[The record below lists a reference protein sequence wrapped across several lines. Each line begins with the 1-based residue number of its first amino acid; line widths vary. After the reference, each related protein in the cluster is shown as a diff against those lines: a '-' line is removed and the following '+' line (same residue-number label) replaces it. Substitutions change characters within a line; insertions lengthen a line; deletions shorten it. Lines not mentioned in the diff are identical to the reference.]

1 MSWRLRNSRS
11 AGKQLDIIQTNCAWE
26 SGTSCPAFPTTLQLG
41 GIPSRFSMKSL
52 RRLIVPLLLALL
64 TMFSAIAC
72 NGGAGGAIKVG
83 SKDFTEQFILGE
95 MYALVLENKGFKVER
110 KLNLGGTPVA
120 QAGLQ
125 SGQIDLYPEYTG
137 TALLTILK
145 QPANSNQ
152 QQVYKTVA
160 ENYQQKFNLIW
171 LEPAPMNNT
180 QALVMSQE
188 ATQKYGIK
196 TISQM
201 VAKASQ
207 LTMIGPPEFEARE
220 DGLPGLKKNYGEFKL
235 KKFIPADPGL
245 RYKTLNN
252 GQADVAVAFG
262 TDGEISAFKLVVL
275 DDDKKFFPPYQVAP
289 VVRQETLNKNPGIR
303 DALNSLSSKLT
314 NETLQRLNYE
324 VSGKQREPAEVAKE
338 FLTKEG
344 LLNKS

>member
-1 MSWRLRNSRS
+1 M
-11 AGKQLDIIQTNCAWE
+11 Q
-26 SGTSCPAFPTTLQLG
+26 FV
-41 GIPSRFSMKSL
+41 
-52 RRLIVPLLLALL
+52 RRLVMPLLLALL

-72 NGGAGGAIKVG
+72 NTSTGIKVG

-95 MYALVLENKGFKVER
+95 MYALVLADQGFKVER

-137 TALLTILK
+137 TGLLTVLK
-145 QPANSNQ
+145 EPAQSNQ
-152 QQVYKTVA
+152 KQVFNTVA
-160 ENYQQKFNLIW
+160 KGYKEKFNLVW
-171 LEPAPMNNT
+171 LEPAPMNNA
-180 QALVMSQE
+180 QALVMTQE
-188 ATQKYGIK
+188 GSKKYGIK

-220 DGLPGLKKNYGEFKL
+220 DGLPGLKKAYGEFKL

-252 GQADVAVAFG
+252 AQADVAVAFG
-262 TDGEISAFKLVVL
+262 TDGEISALKLVVL
-275 DDDKKFFPPYQVAP
+275 EDDKTLFPPYQVAP
-289 VVRQETLNKNPGIR
+289 VIRQETLDQNPGIR
-303 DALNSLSSKLT
+303 DALNTLSPKLT
-314 NETLQRLNYE
+314 TETMQRLNYE

-338 FLTKEG
+338 FLTQQG
-344 LLNKS
+344 LLKKP